1 MSEQEVREGG
11 NVNIFISASKCSVHI
26 GVYPKYG
33 PIYATGFPGTNM
45 IIVKLLAYCEID
57 SMSGNRYDLKR
68 SSM

>member
-33 PIYATGFPGTNM
+33 PFYATGFPGINMM
-45 IIVKLLAYCEID
+45 IILLELAC
-57 SMSGNRYDLKR
+57 
-68 SSM
+68 